1 MIDAAKE
8 ALSFIKGVSKEE
20 FLKSRLLQL
29 SLTKELEIIGEAAE
43 KVSDEFKEKY
53 SDVPWGQIIGMRNRL
68 THGYFDIDANVV
80 WKTVNK
86 DLPVLIKLLK

>member
-29 SLTKELEIIGEAAE
+29 SLTKELEIIGEASE